1 MTNSKK
7 SKITNSE
14 KFKTIIFSV
23 IVAIAVWLVAVYVND
38 PSITVTAKDVSVR
51 LLNEDTLAEKGLVIK
66 NKEKFP
72 AFNVR
77 VSGKRSNIMNYMNRI
92 TVDFE
97 LDKINAAGEYD
108 LEGTVSLPNAF
119 LALAKKANTKMSIKI
134 APMSKKTIRVY
145 AIQSG
150 TNKEHII
157 KSVPV
162 ENEITIVGAVDEVNQ
177 IAYAAVSVDISN
189 VERNFESTGEIYF
202 CDIEGK
208 GLENVTSVNS
218 SMNVVKVEN
227 VIYNRIL
234 VPVKAELSSELADE
248 YVLDTKS
255 TTISPAE
262 ISIGVLDGVK
272 VENATVKIGKI
283 TSEAEKY
290 RATVAEEGVHI
301 PYSNAEVSVATVIHR
316 LSEKTLEINVESL
329 NIPTGMKVEYDNQ
342 VMLEVTCAE
351 NVTEQDLKATI
362 DLNGLNEGEHSIK
375 VKLEGEN
382 VISYEDKYINVKL
395 IKG

>member
-51 LLNEDTLAEKGLVIK
+51 LLNEDTLTEKGLVIK

-119 LALAKKANTKMSIKI
+119 LSLAKKGNTKMSIKI
-134 APMSKKTIRVY
+134 APISKKTIRVY

-162 ENEITIVGAVDEVNQ
+162 ENEITITGAVDEVNQ

-189 VERNFESTGEIYF
+189 AERNFESTGEIYF

-208 GLENVTSVNS
+208 GLENVTSVTS

-234 VPVKAELSSELADE
+234 VPVKAELSPELADE

-272 VENATVKIGKI
+272 VEKATVKIGKI

-301 PYSNAEVSVATVIHR
+301 PYSNAEVSVASVIHK
-316 LSEKTLEINVESL
+316 LSKKTLEINVEAV
-329 NIPTGMKVEYDNQ
+329 NIPSGMKVEHDNE
-342 VMLEVTCAE
+342 VVLEVTCAE
-351 NVTEQDLKATI
+351 NVTEQDLKAII
-362 DLNGLNEGEHSIK
+362 DLSGVNEGENTIK

-382 VISYEDKYINVKL
+382 VVSYEDKYINVKL